1 MGLPRGPCHSHRSA
15 RGYTALGLLN
25 ICRHTLRTPQ
35 CGRLARALCR
45 LKPYVPAGAGRSNS
59 CAATP
64 EHQLVKV
71 KDLALSLPANVAQ
84 DQPDH
89 QSDVVG
95 LDLGIDVLLELF
107 KNGPSARYCAEAIQ
121 SISISNTRQCS
132 GDAYL
137 VSPIK
142 AGKAGNVC
150 PVVNR
155 TRKIVEI
162 NLP

>member
-1 MGLPRGPCHSHRSA
+1 M
-15 RGYTALGLLN
+15 
-25 ICRHTLRTPQ
+25 
-35 CGRLARALCR
+35 
-45 LKPYVPAGAGRSNS
+45 
-59 CAATP
+59 P

-71 KDLALSLPANVAQ
+71 KHLALSLPANVAQ
-84 DQPDH
+84 DEPDH
-89 QSDVVG
+89 QSDVG
-95 LDLGIDVLLELF
+95 LDVLLVLF

-137 VSPIK
+137 VSPLK
-142 AGKAGNVC
+142 AGTAGNVC